1 MLERLKAKINLELPI
16 AIIGLGV
23 SGESAY
29 KLLRALGL
37 PKSDVATYDKKNPA
51 DFSDELQLI
60 QNFKPKTLL
69 VSPGVPLKQDW
80 IQKFL
85 AAGGKLTSELS
96 LATALLTDEKI
107 IAVTGSVGKS
117 TTVSI
122 LGAGAKAADPFCF
135 VGGNLGLPLASYVTD
150 LLAGSRKK
158 ATWVVLELSSYQLE
172 NYENLRS
179 EISALVSL
187 VPNHLERYDSL
198 EDYYRT
204 KWSLADKTA
213 STLVLNKN
221 GGDLFAW
228 AKNLTTRASI
238 VWPEP
243 TNAKIQLLGS
253 HNRDNFALAQKI
265 SELAGWPAESLE
277 KMQSF
282 SGLAHRLENI
292 SAAGGPLI
300 VNDSKSTTVES
311 VRSAVQSLQSAYSG
325 TLHLLLGGKDKN
337 LPWEELSKFLPAN
350 TQVYFFGECAQLAKS
365 KSAVPGDIFESLAP
379 AIASAFGSLKKGDC
393 LVLSPGGTS
402 FDEFKNFEQRGDFFK
417 AEILKLSQKN

>member
-1 MLERLKAKINLELPI
+1 MLERLKAKINLELPV

-23 SGESAY
+23 SGESAS
-29 KLLRALGL
+29 KLLQTLGL
-37 PKSDVATYDKKNPA
+37 PKSDVATYDKKIPA
-51 DFSDELQLI
+51 DFSDEILLI

-69 VSPGVPLKQDW
+69 VSPGVPLQQDW
-80 IQKFL
+80 IQNFL
-85 AAGGKLTSELS
+85 ANGGKLTSELT

-135 VGGNLGLPLASYVTD
+135 VGGNLGLPLAGYVAD
-150 LLAGSRKK
+150 LLIGSRKK

-172 NYENLRS
+172 NYENLHS
-179 EISALVSL
+179 EISAIVSL

-204 KWSLADKTA
+204 KWSLADKTNLA
-213 STLVLNKN
+213 LVLNKN
-221 GGDLFAW
+221 GGDLLSW
-228 AKNLTTRASI
+228 AKNLTTRVSK
-238 VWPEP
+238 VWPDP
-243 TNAKIQLLGS
+243 TNIKINLLGS

-265 SELAGWPAESLE
+265 SDLAGWPKESLE
-277 KMQSF
+277 KMQNF

-292 SAAGGPLI
+292 GVIGGPLI

-311 VRSAVQSLQSAYSG
+311 VRSAVQSLQGTYSG

-337 LPWEELSKFLPAN
+337 LPWEELSSFLP
-350 TQVYFFGECAQLAKS
+350 TDVKVYFFGECADLAKS
-365 KSAVPGDIFESLAP
+365 KSGVQGAVFKSLAP
-379 AIASAFGSLKKGDC
+379 AIASAFQSLKNSDC
-393 LVLSPGGTS
+393 LALSPGGTS

-417 AEILKLSQKN
+417 AEILKLRQKN